1 MKKIHNYLVATC
13 LLLVF
18 ACEKQKLPENPT
30 IVSSINAL
38 IVNVNGIDYTATPFL
53 KNGALADTLRLNV
66 QRPSATAVVKRISL
80 ANNSKADIENGTN
93 ILFTDNVA
101 TINITNAQGAVKK
114 YFLKMIFTPPPM
126 MYVPLSNESY
136 TVRPGTTQTI
146 ASGNYDTKF
155 EGYIEFKAS
164 WAGFYLV
171 TNATPAVKYG
181 VNAGFNS
188 GTTHKLEV
196 TTSAAPWGDWGA
208 NGYWKFNY
216 NADTRELTLLKTDW
230 AVLGSATGNQVKN
243 MTYAPATK
251 TWSLSATLA
260 AGSFKFNS
268 LNTPAIVYG
277 DAVTTTNSGTLT
289 SGGSNINVASA
300 GTYTI
305 TLNLSKPPYYTYT
318 IVKQ

>member
-1 MKKIHNYLVATC
+1 MKKIHNYLMAIG
-13 LLLVF
+13 LLLAT
-18 ACEKQKLPENPT
+18 ACEKRELPENPT
-30 IVSSINAL
+30 IVSPINAL
-38 IVNVNGIDYTATPFL
+38 VLNVNGIDYTATPFL
-53 KNGALADTLRLNV
+53 KDGALADTLKLNV

-80 ANNSKADIENGTN
+80 TNNSKADIESGASL
-93 ILFTDNVA
+93 LFTNNVA
-101 TINITNAQGAVKK
+101 AINITNAQGAVKK
-114 YFLKMIFTPPPM
+114 HFLKMIFTPPPI

-136 TVRPGTTQTI
+136 TVRPATTQTI

-171 TNATPAVKYG
+171 TNATPAVRYG
-181 VNAGFNS
+181 INAGFDS
-188 GTTHKLEV
+188 GTTHTLQV
-196 TTSAAPWGDWGA
+196 TTSAAPWGDWGT

-230 AVLGSATGNQVKN
+230 ALSGSATGNEVKN

-251 TWSLSATLA
+251 TWFLTATLA
-260 AGSFKFNS
+260 AGTFKFNS

-277 DAVTTTNSGTLT
+277 DTVSGTNSGTLT
-289 SGGSNINVASA
+289 SGGNPINIATA

-305 TLNLSKPPYYTYT
+305 TLSLSKPPYYAYT